1 MSRPILHIDQ
11 VLPQIIDILERYNR
25 SSTVQNITSETD
37 LSADL
42 SLDSLGVM
50 DLMMDLE
57 EKFDITIPLNL
68 MPEIKTVDDLANIII
83 KLATKEGQGVD
94 HGVI

>member
-1 MSRPILHIDQ
+1 MSRPALLIDQ
-11 VLPQIIDILERYNR
+11 ILPQIVDILACYDK
-25 SSTVQNITSETD
+25 SSIAQSITLETD

-42 SLDSLGVM
+42 NLDSLGVM

-57 EKFDITIPLNL
+57 EKFDVTIPLNL

-83 KLATKEGQGVD
+83 KLAAES
-94 HGVI
+94 

>member
-1 MSRPILHIDQ
+1 LSRPALLIDNI
-11 VLPQIIDILERYNR
+11 LPQIVDILGCYNK
-25 SSTVQNITSETD
+25 SSTAQSITLETD

-42 SLDSLGVM
+42 NLDSLGVM

-57 EKFDITIPLNL
+57 EKFDVTIPLNL

-83 KLATKEGQGVD
+83 KLAAES
-94 HGVI
+94 

>member
-1 MSRPILHIDQ
+1 MSRPALLIDNI
-11 VLPQIIDILERYNR
+11 LPQIVDILGCYNK
-25 SSTVQNITSETD
+25 SSTTQSITLKTD

-42 SLDSLGVM
+42 NLDSLGVM

-68 MPEIKTVDDLANIII
+68 MPEIKTVDDLANVIM
-83 KLATKEGQGVD
+83 KLAAES
-94 HGVI
+94 